1 MKVTKKQIKAMD
13 NLIAMSYVENE
24 KRKMP
29 IGECESEVGYEIMSG
44 YMGVIYPEAI
54 PELRKG
60 DRQNTVIYN
69 LIRTQLTKGYY
80 YAVNTPFDGTAIQ
93 VSKIG
98 KIIDENKISKGKQRD
113 CIDLSA
119 TERTEGYFSPTF
131 SELKGRFNA
140 KYVKWAIEMCGKNVV
155 CYLGYTDHRQYPYL
169 YVNSGTTNLY
179 EGIHVIVL
187 PCRILS

>member
-1 MKVTKKQIKAMD
+1 MKVTKKQIKAIN

-44 YMGVIYPEAI
+44 YMGIIYPESI

-60 DRQNTVIYN
+60 DRKNTVIYN

-80 YAVNTPFDGTAIQ
+80 YAVNAPFDGTAIQ

-98 KIIDENKISKGKQRD
+98 KIIDAYKHTTKNRASY
-113 CIDLSA
+113 IDLS
-119 TERTEGYFSPTF
+119 TDQENLF
-131 SELKGRFNA
+131 GRYNA
-140 KYVKWAIEMCGKNVV
+140 KYVKWAIDMCGRDAA
-155 CYLGYTDHRQYPYL
+155 CYLGYTDHKNYPYL
-169 YVNSGTTNLY
+169 YVNSGTMNLY

-187 PCRILS
+187 PCRIIPH